1 MKMMQKESGRMAKP
15 MVKAKKMSSKSSVA
29 TKGKAWGARHRAG
42 IKK

>member
-15 MVKAKKMSSKSSVA
+15 MVSAKKTSSKSSVA
-29 TKGKAWGARHRAG
+29 TKGKSWGARHRAG